1 LLSTR
6 SPTTP
11 TRLRS
16 GGCNEETTGKHP
28 GEDEPVLS
36 KQSRRSL
43 MRGTGRLACG
53 PRVYQE
59 NIMTE
64 QTAQRPSLEESV
76 LLQELN
82 HRVNN
87 EVAAAVVSLAAAS
100 SGNDKLSAMDRHAG
114 FDARDGEH
122 FSSNIDVSSES
133 AGQRKAAKIPPRARI
148 LSAAAKLFPEQ
159 GIVGV
164 SVEAIA
170 KAAASAKPTLYNHF
184 ISKDELVAEYL
195 RESARRLDV
204 CWAEIGRVG
213 SASALVQLGTW
224 LAGMADGLANGWA
237 CRLINA
243 AAELREKSHP
253 AQRVIKTYNALQRRR
268 LTRLCRAAG
277 LRKPSMLADAL
288 LLLFDGACIM
298 APGVDRNRLSFRFLL
313 LSEAMIAAH
322 GKAPSARRQVQHP

>member
-133 AGQRKAAKIPPRARI
+133 AGQRKTAKIPPRTRI
-148 LSAAAKLFPEQ
+148 LSAAAKLFPRH
-159 GIVGV
+159 GIAGV

-170 KAAASAKPTLYNHF
+170 KAAVTGKPTLYSHF
-184 ISKDELVAEYL
+184 ASKDELVAEYM
-195 RESARRLDV
+195 RESARRLDA
-204 CWAEIGRVG
+204 CWAEIGPVG
-213 SASALVQLGTW
+213 STSALVQLATW
-224 LAGMADGLANGWA
+224 LTEMADGLVNGWA
-237 CRLINA
+237 CRLTNA
-243 AAELREKSHP
+243 AAELKEKSHP

-268 LTRLCRAAG
+268 LTRLCHAAG
-277 LRKPSMLADAL
+277 LRNPSMLADAL
-288 LLLFDGACIM
+288 LLRFDGACIM
-298 APGVDRNRLSFRFLL
+298 APSVGRIGLSSRFLL

-322 GKAPSARRQVQHP
+322 AKAPSARRQVQHP